1 MWMQQDMQ
9 AISPDLEEENPVGQV
24 LPRVNCES
32 VGKSVHLSEPV
43 SSCLLL
49 LFSG

>member
-1 MWMQQDMQ
+1 MQQDMQ